1 MTEDAVYGVLVVS
14 AAETFNESLTPLLP
28 ASRFSPVSRV
38 RTADEAR
45 RILADRAYD
54 LILIHAPLPDESGLR
69 FAQDAAERC
78 AAVLLFVRADAYP
91 AVWEKMARSG
101 VFTLPRPTSRQT
113 VGQALD
119 WLIAAAERG
128 RMTERA
134 AVSLEERMREIRTV
148 NRAKWLLISERGMS
162 EAEAHRWIGKR
173 AMDACVT
180 RMRVAEEILAK
191 GDAGKPDAD

>member
-1 MTEDAVYGVLVVS
+1 MRMTEDAIYSVLVVS

-28 ASRFSPVSRV
+28 AARFSPLSRV
-38 RTADEAR
+38 KTADEAR
-45 RILADRAYD
+45 RILADRTYD

-69 FAQDAAERC
+69 FAQDAGERC
-78 AAVLLFVRADAYP
+78 AAVLLFVRGDAYP
-91 AVWEKMARSG
+91 AVWEKMAQSG

-148 NRAKWLLISERGMS
+148 NRAKWLLISESGMS
-162 EAEAHRWIGKR
+162 EAEAHRWIEKR
-173 AMDACVT
+173 AMDECRT
-180 RMRVAEEILAK
+180 KREIAEEILAK
-191 GDAGKPDAD
+191 GDTGAHA

>member
-45 RILADRAYD
+45 RILAERAYD

-91 AVWEKMARSG
+91 AVWEKMAQSG

-173 AMDACVT
+173 AMDECVT
-180 RMRVAEEILAK
+180 RMQAAEEILAE
-191 GDAGKPDAD
+191 GGAGKPGAD